1 MSLRTHMVDLILENE
16 MNKEK
21 LREAQRLLDQVL
33 HTPTPKPPHII
44 KLDEYYTIGLTQGG
58 SLKLYHTRKS
68 YDADL
73 RIKREIGQYGR
84 QTLISVEVVRR
95 TT

>member
-1 MSLRTHMVDLILENE
+1 MNLRNDMMDWILENE
-16 MNKEK
+16 MDKEK
-21 LREAQRLLDQVL
+21 LREAQRLLDHVL
-33 HTPTPKPPHII
+33 REPKPPHII

-58 SLKLYHTRKS
+58 SLKLFPIRKS

-73 RIKREIGQYGR
+73 RIKREIGQYGK

>member
-1 MSLRTHMVDLILENE
+1 MNDAKVRLALTMLDEAINE
-16 MNKEK
+16 
-21 LREAQRLLDQVL
+21 
-33 HTPTPKPPHII
+33 PPKPPHII

-58 SLKLYHTRKS
+58 SLKLYPTRKA

-73 RIKREIGQYGR
+73 RIKREIGQYGK

-95 TT
+95 MR

>member
-1 MSLRTHMVDLILENE
+1 MNDAKVRQALTMLEQAVNE
-16 MNKEK
+16 
-21 LREAQRLLDQVL
+21 
-33 HTPTPKPPHII
+33 PPKPHII

-58 SLKLYHTRKS
+58 SLKLFPTRKA

-84 QTLISVEVVRR
+84 QTLISVEALKRW
-95 TT
+95 

>member
-1 MSLRTHMVDLILENE
+1 
-16 MNKEK
+16 MNQDK
-21 LREAQRLLDQVL
+21 LRLALTMLEQAINE
-33 HTPTPKPPHII
+33 PPKPPHII

-58 SLKLYHTRKS
+58 SLKLFPTRKS

-84 QTLISVEVVRR
+84 QTLISVEALKR
-95 TT
+95 

>member
-1 MSLRTHMVDLILENE
+1 MNDEKVRLALTLLEQAINE
-16 MNKEK
+16 
-21 LREAQRLLDQVL
+21 
-33 HTPTPKPPHII
+33 PPKPHII

-58 SLKLYHTRKS
+58 SLKLFPTRKS

-95 TT
+95 MR

>member
-1 MSLRTHMVDLILENE
+1 
-16 MNKEK
+16 MNDAKVRQA
-21 LREAQRLLDQVL
+21 LTLLDEAINE
-33 HTPTPKPPHII
+33 TPKQPHII

-58 SLKLYHTRKS
+58 SLKLFPTRKA

-73 RIKREIGQYGR
+73 RIKREIGQYGK

-95 TT
+95 MR